1 MKQHKWLFGV
11 GAVLLACSALT
22 YFVHYLF
29 FHDVHHIM
37 IYLIGDIAFVPLE
50 VLLVVV
56 VIERVLSR
64 HEKQSVLEKLNMLVG
79 LFFSELGVEL
89 LGELTDAIENQ
100 DGLRPRLDVGG
111 AWSASD
117 FRRARA
123 FVGAFDYKV
132 NARQLDLAELR
143 SMLLER
149 RDLLANLLANPNLLE
164 HERFTGLLWA
174 IFHLME
180 ELSARDSLTDL
191 PETDLTHLAGDVA
204 RVYSRLTQEWLRYC
218 EHLKHR
224 YPYIF
229 SIVVRT
235 HPLQERPDATVR

>member
-1 MKQHKWLFGV
+1 MKQHKWILGV
-11 GAVLLACSALT
+11 GAVLLACSVLT

-29 FHDVHHIM
+29 FHDVHHIL
-37 IYLIGDIAFVPLE
+37 IYLVGDIAFVPLE
-50 VLLVVV
+50 VLLVVI
-56 VIERVLSR
+56 VIERVMSR

-100 DGLRPRLDVGG
+100 DELRPRLDVGSD
-111 AWSASD
+111 WSASE

-132 NARQLDLAELR
+132 NARQLDLEGLR
-143 SMLLER
+143 SMLAER
-149 RDLLANLLANPNLLE
+149 RDLLSNLLANPNLLE
-164 HERFTGLLWA
+164 HERFTSLLWA

-180 ELSARDSLTDL
+180 ELSARGSLTDL
-191 PETDLTHLAGDVA
+191 PDTDLAHLAGDLA
-204 RVYSRLTQEWLRYC
+204 RVYSRLTREWLRYC
-218 EHLKHR
+218 EHLKQR